1 MNNLNKDDSM
11 DIGMPKER
19 KMGET
24 RVALIPKDV
33 GKLVEAGHFVFV
45 ETGAG
50 AGAGFSD
57 EEYEKNGAKIEDS
70 VWKHRM
76 IVKAKVEAKDPFEEN
91 QILMGYLHVEKGQ
104 SPELLDKLLEKRMTG
119 YAFEEIRDS
128 NGIRM
133 VNLGYEAGIVGMY
146 EGLRQYGELL
156 EKNGCENPFG
166 GLPEIKTLG
175 KDEAFK
181 RLSGLELGEELTIN
195 IMGAGNVS
203 RGVQEIL
210 KNAGITPQVLR
221 EKDTAHIEDYL
232 PDTDILVNAI
242 SWFPGKSHVVT
253 RKMLG
258 LMKKTALIVDI
269 SCDENGGIETCVPTK
284 WANPTYEVD
293 GITHACI
300 DNLPT
305 AIAKDSSEHLSSMIL
320 PFVLKV
326 ANGNEL
332 RTGLMTKDGECKF
345 KQR

>member
-1 MNNLNKDDSM
+1 M
-11 DIGMPKER
+11 DIGIPKER
-19 KMGET
+19 KAGET
-24 RVALIPKDV
+24 RVALIPSDV
-33 GKLVEAGHFVFV
+33 GKLVEAGHTVFI
-45 ETGAG
+45 ETNAG
-50 AGAGFSD
+50 IKAGFPD
-57 EEYEKNGAKIEDS
+57 EEYEKYGAEIEES

-76 IVKAKVEAKDPFEEN
+76 IVKAKVEAVDPFEEN

-104 SPELLDKLLEKRMTG
+104 TPALLEKLLEKRVTG
-119 YAFEEIRDS
+119 YAFEEIR
-128 NGIRM
+128 NKEGRRM
-133 VNLGYEAGIVGMY
+133 VNLGYEAGLVGMY

-156 EKNGCENPFG
+156 EKNGLGNPFSS
-166 GLPEIKTLG
+166 LPEIKTLG
-175 KDEAFK
+175 KEGAFN
-181 RLSGLELGEELTIN
+181 RLSGLDLKEEIAVN

-221 EKDTAHIEDYL
+221 EKDTSHIEDYL

-242 SWFPGKSHVVT
+242 SWYPGQPHVVT
-253 RKMLG
+253 REMLG

-326 ANGNEL
+326 ANGAEL
-332 RTGLMTKDGECKF
+332 ETGLMTKDGVCKF
-345 KQR
+345 KKE